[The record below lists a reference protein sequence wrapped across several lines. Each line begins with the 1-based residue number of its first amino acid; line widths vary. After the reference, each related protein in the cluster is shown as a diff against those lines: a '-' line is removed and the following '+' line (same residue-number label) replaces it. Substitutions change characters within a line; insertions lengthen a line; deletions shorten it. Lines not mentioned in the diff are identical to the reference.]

1 MLARLLDGQQVAR
14 TLHAEL
20 AARVSELARRGRTPT
35 LAILLVGDDPA
46 SRRFVENKERV
57 ARRLGMRTIV
67 EQRGAATSDGA
78 LRDLLTE
85 WSAAPDIHGIVLQL
99 PLPAGH
105 AEADLLARIAPLK
118 DIDCL
123 HPENLGLLAL
133 GTPRFLPPTPA
144 GIQQLLLRSGISL
157 AGRHVV
163 VVGRGRLVGR
173 PLALLLLQKSPDA
186 NATVTVCHRGTR
198 DLPALTRSADVL
210 VVAAGTPRCITA
222 AHVRPG
228 AIVVDTGAHRTAAGW
243 EGDVDAESVRP
254 VASALT
260 PVPGGVGPMTV
271 SLLLANV
278 VQAAEQ
284 TEVWAR
290 SSPHRQGADRPVPET
305 AGENSQPITL
315 FAPRQ

>member
-1 MLARLLDGQQVAR
+1 MLARLLDGRPVAR
-14 TLHAEL
+14 ALHAEL
-20 AARVSELARRGRTPT
+20 ASRVSGLAESGLTPT
-35 LAILLVGDDPA
+35 LAMLLVGDDPA

-57 ARRLGMRTIV
+57 ARRLGIRTIV
-67 EQRGAATSDGA
+67 ERRDAATSDGA

-105 AEADLLARIAPLK
+105 AAADLLGRIAPLK
-118 DIDCL
+118 DVDCL

-144 GIQQLLLRSGISL
+144 GIHQLLLRSGIAL
-157 AGRHVV
+157 AGQHVV
-163 VVGRGRLVGR
+163 VVGRGRLVGM

-198 DLPALTRSADVL
+198 GLPSLTRSADVL
-210 VVAAGTPRCITA
+210 VVAAGTPRCISA

-228 AIVVDTGAHRTAAGW
+228 AIVVDTGAHRTAERW
-243 EGDVDAESVRP
+243 EGDVDEESVRP

-271 SLLLANV
+271 SMLLVNV
-278 VQAAEQ
+278 VQAAER
-284 TEVWAR
+284 TVAWAR
-290 SSPHRQGADRPVPET
+290 SSPHVRGADRPVPET
-305 AGENSQPITL
+305 AGENSQPIAL